1 MNKKEKALFEKA
13 KKLIDDKRIE
23 IIKYANENNSSHLE
37 LVKKDIFQLRKYIKG
52 CILLKEQDI
61 DNLLSNLVQYRI
73 SLSIPINNAKFARTR
88 IMTNSK
94 EYPKYDDVSV
104 LSYTPLHLQNKVS
117 QGRFNKKEQRMY
129 YGSIFY
135 DYSNLNVP
143 FSEIGLKEVADYVN
157 TLISEVTQDINL
169 RIIGL
174 FSFIEN
180 KYPLIDFHPI
190 LKEISDYYEKT
201 HEEKLLKAIKMV
213 DDFFVEITTS
223 KGNERVYNV
232 TSILGNIYLE
242 DKSIDGILYQYVK
255 SDEVPN
261 VVLKASSVDTKVKH
275 FEAKIAL
282 LTEEKDGEYII
293 KELNKGKIDNC
304 KIIWKK

>member
-1 MNKKEKALFEKA
+1 MSKEKTLFEKA
-13 KKLIDDKRIE
+13 KKLIDAKKIKM
-23 IIKYANENNSSHLE
+23 IKYANENNSTHLE

-52 CILLKEQDI
+52 YIFLNEQDI

-73 SLSIPINNAKFARTR
+73 SLSIPINNVKLARAR
-88 IMTNSK
+88 ILTNSK
-94 EYPKYDDVSV
+94 GYPKYDDVSV
-104 LSYTPLHLQNKVS
+104 LSYTPLHLQNKVL

-135 DYSNLNVP
+135 DDNSLNVP
-143 FSEIGLKEVADYVN
+143 FSEIDLKEVDDYVN

-169 RIIGL
+169 GIIGL

-180 KYPLIDFHPI
+180 KPSFIDFHPI

-201 HEEKLLKAIKMV
+201 HEEELLKAIKMV
-213 DDFFVEITTS
+213 DDFFIDITTS
-223 KGNERVYNV
+223 KENERIYNV

-242 DKSIDGILYQYVK
+242 DESIDGILYQSVK
-255 SDEVPN
+255 SDQVPN
-261 VVLKASSVDTKVKH
+261 VVLKPSSVDTKVKH

-282 LTEEKDGEYII
+282 LAEEKDEEFIV

-304 KIIWKK
+304 KIIWRNK